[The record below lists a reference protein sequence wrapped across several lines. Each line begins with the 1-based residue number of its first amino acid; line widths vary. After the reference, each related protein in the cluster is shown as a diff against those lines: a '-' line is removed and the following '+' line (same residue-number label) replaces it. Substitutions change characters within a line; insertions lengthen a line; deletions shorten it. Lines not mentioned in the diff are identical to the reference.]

1 MIQRYGAMHPGEQV
15 ADVLNAASLTT
26 GKGKPFAARHVAIVR
41 ANHKIF
47 APRTVG
53 TTRT

>member
-1 MIQRYGAMHPGEQV
+1 MHAGEQV
-15 ADVLNAASLTT
+15 ADVLNAANLTT

-47 APRTVG
+47 ASRTVG
-53 TTRT
+53 TART